1 MGAEGITEK
10 SHVRN
15 YTHAPP
21 LFAIKNGH
29 VSKISSGIKI
39 SFLKMGEDAVTGL
52 QEREIPPSFLTD
64 LVILP

>member
-29 VSKISSGIKI
+29 VSKISSGIKT
-39 SFLKMGEDAVTGL
+39 SYL
-52 QEREIPPSFLTD
+52 
-64 LVILP
+64 